1 MHKQKRFH
9 YAVIGVLGFAL
20 LFMAIGFAAYAQLV
34 NNDAFAKNSVE
45 AVHNVGFDAKSYQ
58 ESDTSVT
65 PIEKMISG
73 DDFSAKIH
81 LEKPGD
87 SYAALVNILNK
98 GNVSETL
105 TEIRMSPIDPALSEY
120 VDYRNSFEEEDYIGT
135 SYNVDTVINRG
146 QVGSSQMYI
155 TLEYKEDAK
164 NIGPLDLDIT
174 AGLVFE

>member
-1 MHKQKRFH
+1 MPHF
-9 YAVIGVLGFAL
+9 
-20 LFMAIGFAAYAQLV
+20 
-34 NNDAFAKNSVE
+34 
-45 AVHNVGFDAKSYQ
+45 
-58 ESDTSVT
+58 T
-65 PIEKMISG
+65 
-73 DDFSAKIH
+73 KIH

-105 TEIRMSPIDPALSEY
+105 TEIQMSPIDPALSEY
-120 VDYRNSFEEEDYIGT
+120 VDYRINFEEEDYIGT
-135 SYNVDTVINRG
+135 SYNVNTVINRG